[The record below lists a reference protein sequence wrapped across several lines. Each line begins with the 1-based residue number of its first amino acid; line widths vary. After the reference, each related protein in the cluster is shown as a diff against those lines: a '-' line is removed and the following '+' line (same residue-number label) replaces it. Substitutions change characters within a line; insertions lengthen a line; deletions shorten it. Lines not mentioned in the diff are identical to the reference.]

1 MKSSM
6 NDILQ
11 ITFISFS
18 NPRCGRKVA
27 ALLNSITM
35 SHLIIKRIT
44 VTREQRVMVRM
55 AANNI
60 RPLDF
65 RCGEVEPL
73 TETLRTK
80 GRPAL
85 ELELLSLFFYGT
97 WQGRNRYSR
106 AVGYTLLTD
115 GIDKYEA
122 WKRCREDKAYE
133 RHLLL
138 RMAGFLHYRPV
149 PCRCRLEY
157 RGYPVRQVT
166 AGGIFFSRRRYRIF
180 PSILDARAALFD
192 VGRNP
197 EEFRIVEEKDN
208 HLKNPK
214 Q

>member
-18 NPRCGRKVA
+18 NLRRGRKVA
-27 ALLNSITM
+27 ALFISATM
-35 SHLIIKRIT
+35 SHMIVKRIT
-44 VTREQRVMVRM
+44 ITSDLRVMVRM
-55 AANNI
+55 AANNL

-85 ELELLSLFFYGT
+85 EMELLSLFFYGT

-106 AVGYTLLTD
+106 AVGYALFTD
-115 GIDKYEA
+115 NADKYEA
-122 WKRCREDKAYE
+122 WKRCWEDKAYE
-133 RHLLL
+133 WRLLL
-138 RMAGFLHYRPV
+138 RMRGFLHYCPV
-149 PCRCRLEY
+149 PCPCRLEY
-157 RGYPVRQVT
+157 RGHPVRQVT
-166 AGGIFFSRRRYRIF
+166 AGGIFFSRKQYHIF
-180 PSILDARAALFD
+180 PSILDAQVALFEA
-192 VGRNP
+192 GRNP

-208 HLKNPK
+208 HPQNPK
-214 Q
+214 